1 MTIVLIVDDE
11 QDMRNL
17 IEMMLNNSDIE
28 TFTAVR
34 NIIGT
39 LDIARIL

>member
-1 MTIVLIVDDE
+1 MMTTVLIVDDE

-28 TFTAVR
+28 TFFSRT
-34 NIIGT
+34 IT
-39 LDIARIL
+39 S